1 MTREYLNREW
11 TVYPTDGSGA
21 LKPDYSDVIV
31 SNGGGRVN
39 LEKVNLFLDLQG
51 YCNNGWDNGQVAR
64 AIKEN
69 LQTEK
74 LKERVNPFELIF
86 KNGVPMKRRE
96 DGDLEKMEVDNATE
110 LGRMEVEGMQNIRE
124 LALMGYKTIVW
135 FSPNGGNSPYE
146 EIRMVVAK
154 LKEIKEDGI
163 IVFECR
169 GICGKYDRLDFYKR
183 VLNIINDGNLI
194 DGEINNPDDLRKYPV
209 GLNLKDEE
217 WFEYLPTFFEELS
230 EVFEAIAAGEDIRSV
245 IEAEGIAW
253 ELHREFGSRIA
264 KIGNKLEA
272 VVLGNLMEDYLSR
285 MHGMNLKAGG
295 GNHGM
300 SNKDAFNSLYGSS
313 MVVTKDTEGAKWC
326 SDCKVYY
333 LGNKC
338 PLCNK

>member
-1 MTREYLNREW
+1 MTREILNRKW
-11 TVYPTDGSGA
+11 IVYPTDGSGA

-31 SNGGGRVN
+31 SNGGERVN

-86 KNGVPMKRRE
+86 KNGVPMRLME
-96 DGDLEKMEVDNATE
+96 NGDLEEMDVDNETE
-110 LGRMEVEGMQNIRE
+110 LGRVEVEGMQNIRE
-124 LALMGYKTIVW
+124 LALRGYKTIAW

-154 LKEIKEDGI
+154 LKEIGEDDT

-183 VLNIINDGNLI
+183 VLNIINDDNFV
-194 DGEINNPDDLRKYPV
+194 DGEINNPDDLRNHPV

-217 WFEYLPTFFEELS
+217 WFEYFPAFFGELS

-245 IEAEGIAW
+245 LEAEKIAL

-264 KIGNKLEA
+264 RIENKFEA

-338 PLCNK
+338 PLCTK